1 MMLLLLLL
9 LLLLWAFLA
18 VYRLYF
24 HPLAAFPG
32 PKCAA
37 VTGWYEFVH
46 DILRKGQFI
55 WVVEQLHERYGTVF
69 LRVSLQRRLTVT
81 GPIVRITPNE
91 LHIKDPEFY
100 NELYAPSSKRRDKY
114 ANWTVLAGA
123 PSSTFATVSHAHH
136 RLRRSALNPFFSK
149 RAVANAESLI
159 WEKVQHL
166 SRRLENAWRQKDVLR
181 LDAAYMALTMDIIT
195 HYAYGESYHYLSEE
209 DFKLEWKETVMS
221 GSANGALLRQFPWA
235 LPILKAI
242 PLWLLDVMVP
252 KAAALMHWQR
262 MVRKQVDTTIDNDR
276 NGVKAKGTIFQAM
289 LDSDLPPEEKAADRL
304 QDEGQTL
311 IGAGSETTAK
321 ALSFITFYLLRD
333 KSLLQRLREELAT
346 VPAEPEPDGP
356 LLPQLEKLPFLV
368 STLASSL
375 SVSVFV
381 G

>member
-1 MMLLLLLL
+1 M
-9 LLLLWAFLA
+9 
-18 VYRLYF
+18 
-24 HPLAAFPG
+24 
-32 PKCAA
+32 
-37 VTGWYEFVH
+37 
-46 DILRKGQFI
+46 
-55 WVVEQLHERYGTVF
+55 
-69 LRVSLQRRLTVT
+69 T

-123 PSSTFATVSHAHH
+123 PTSTFATVSHAHH

-159 WEKVQHL
+159 WDKVQHL
-166 SRRLENAWRQKDVLR
+166 SRRLENAQRNEDVVR

-209 DFKLEWKETVMS
+209 DFKAEWKETVIN

-242 PLWLLDVMVP
+242 PLSVLDVMVP

-262 MVRKQVDTTIDNDR
+262 MIRKQVETTIENDR
-276 NGVKAKGTIFQAM
+276 DGVKAKGTIFQAM

-311 IGAGSETTAK
+311 VGAGSETTAK
-321 ALSFITFYLLRD
+321 ALSLITFYLLQN
-333 KSLLQRLREELAT
+333 KPLLQRLREELAT
-346 VPAEPEPDGP
+346 VPAEPGRDS
-356 LLPQLEKLPFLV
+356 LLPQLEKLPYLV
-368 STLASSL
+368 SRHHPRPPVCSL
-375 SVSVFV
+375 TAAQSAVVNEGLRMMNGV
-381 G
+381 TTRLPRVAHEPIQYKDWTIPAHVLPPTVPKTGRN